1 MPGFEKDTVDDSTEV
16 EDLSLTLVV
25 RGMLEALNADSVVD
39 VVEDETNDLIVVQGT
54 VISTVL

>member
-16 EDLSLTLVV
+16 EDFSLTLVV
-25 RGMLEALNADSVVD
+25 RGMLEALDADSVVD